1 MSTLY
6 DTETRTQHRPD
17 TDGYRRTRELHDLV
31 IHLENEGIPADDQGR
46 RQLLS
51 MLNVASA
58 LIVGRTRGPDL
69 ALAARITELRSR
81 LIRD

>member
-6 DTETRTQHRPD
+6 DFDARTQHRPD
-17 TDGYRRTRELHDLV
+17 TDGYRRTRELNDLV
-31 IHLENEGIPADDQGR
+31 IQLEDEGIPADDFGR
-46 RQLLS
+46 RQVMS

-58 LIVGRTRGPDL
+58 LIAGRTRGPDL
-69 ALAARITELRSR
+69 ALAARISTLRSR